1 MKCHDGVPEPASEG
15 VGPLSLGGAAS
26 MLMGGWAWMGWPA
39 SPPPG
44 AGAQYSAYAGSPL
57 IPSPSP
63 SAISGVAGKISLTTS
78 LEIWGSRKTDSS
90 LERTC
95 ETPPVHPP
103 PLLVSSELLF
113 LWRE

>member
-26 MLMGGWAWMGWPA
+26 MLMGRWAWMGWPA

-63 SAISGVAGKISLTTS
+63 SAISGVAGKLSLTTS
-78 LEIWGSRKTDSS
+78 LAHTA
-90 LERTC
+90 
-95 ETPPVHPP
+95 
-103 PLLVSSELLF
+103 SESHI
-113 LWRE
+113 LWQTSTGWDGRGWPDGR